1 MPVVGVL
8 VLVIV
13 ASSAF
18 FGCVLAWLFAR
29 KGLAGPGLQERLSR
43 LETDVRRLTDQEI
56 GQDHLGD
63 EVLRLD
69 EKVRFL
75 EDLLASRP
83 KTDALPPGE

>member
-1 MPVVGVL
+1 MPIVGVL
-8 VLVIV
+8 VVVIV
-13 ASSAF
+13 AGAAVGVVAS
-18 FGCVLAWLFAR
+18 WLFASR
-29 KGLAGPGLQERLSR
+29 GLGGQSLQERLSR
-43 LETDVRRLTDQEI
+43 LETEVRRLTDQEI

>member
-1 MPVVGVL
+1 MPIVGVL
-8 VLVIV
+8 VVVIV
-13 ASSAF
+13 AGAAVGVVAS
-18 FGCVLAWLFAR
+18 WLFASR
-29 KGLAGPGLQERLSR
+29 GLGGRSLHERLSR

-75 EDLLASRP
+75 EDLLGSRP

>member
-1 MPVVGVL
+1 MPVVGIL
-8 VLVIV
+8 VVVIV
-13 ASSAF
+13 AGVAVGAVAS
-18 FGCVLAWLFAR
+18 WLFAS
-29 KGLAGPGLQERLSR
+29 KGLGGQSLQERLSR
-43 LETDVRRLTDQEI
+43 LETEVRRLTDQEI

>member
-1 MPVVGVL
+1 MPIVGVL
-8 VLVIV
+8 FVVIV
-13 ASSAF
+13 AGAAVGVVAS
-18 FGCVLAWLFAR
+18 WLFAR